1 MTIQEREKLMSAIY
15 EINSDRDA
23 IIIRLP
29 RGLMNEQELSKLLDY
44 IEMEAIRRQSQLSE
58 EDANTLANE
67 IQEGAWQQVKHLFVE

>member
-1 MTIQEREKLMSAIY
+1 MSAIY
-15 EINSDRDA
+15 EINSDRDE

-67 IQEGAWQQVKHLFVE
+67 IQWGAWQQVKHLFVE